1 MLRTLERF
9 YAGVCGAKK
18 ETETFNGMP
27 VQQGADAS
35 KKMDT
40 LPLILALITIL
51 LLQLIIGKWLWNNF
65 LVNAITVVKP
75 LASILDILAI
85 SILAKLIFC

>member
-27 VQQGADAS
+27 VQQGAQPTEQMA
-35 KKMDT
+35 T

-65 LVNAITVVKP
+65 LVNAFTVVKP
-75 LASILDILAI
+75 LASILDVLAI
-85 SILAKLIFC
+85 SILVKLIAC